1 MKKNII
7 NGILYLEQK
16 EVLRFVCYKLSN
28 LVSKFVLIGIMILM
42 LIFISIGRVN
52 GEEVDFSRTLF
63 LGDSLTVGMNNS
75 VNMQGMGAVVDAKV
89 SRTISGCIDVASNY
103 HDFDRVIIG
112 IGTNNYGSSVDTFNE
127 EYQELIDIVVGNN
140 PNAIIY
146 INTIPGVNEGKALSN
161 GYTIKNYHVNEK
173 NQLIKTLAENNGLF
187 CMDVNNYLGTIS
199 SSDTGDGLHMNS
211 ATYLKW
217 FNFICE
223 QICAFEV
230 AEPEANND
238 TVVEINLTPVPTTAM
253 LGENILNK
261 TDVFTS
267 FNFFGSDIFTI
278 LKALVSITTL

>member
-1 MKKNII
+1 M
-7 NGILYLEQK
+7 
-16 EVLRFVCYKLSN
+16 CYKLSNLVSN
-28 LVSKFVLIGIMILM
+28 LVSKFVLIGIMTLM
-42 LIFISIGRVN
+42 LIFISIGKVN

-103 HDFDRVIIG
+103 YDFDRVIIG

-146 INTIPGVNEGKALSN
+146 INTIPGVNEGKASSN

-230 AEPEANND
+230 AEPETNND
-238 TVVEINLTPVPTTAM
+238 TIVEINLTPVPTTAM
-253 LGENILNK
+253 LGENILDK